1 MQQISLLT
9 SVLSGKCMVRNE
21 KFVHIKST
29 VLYDVMMKKD
39 EDMFFKAPEA
49 KPLS

>member
-1 MQQISLLT
+1 
-9 SVLSGKCMVRNE
+9 MVRDE
-21 KFVHIKST
+21 KLSFQIKSN